1 MGELQA
7 AAACHSPALA
17 TEAGRPAPCPARHR
31 TGPHLLTTSHC
42 PCCSFL
48 PRNVAIIGYARTSLT
63 HEKLR
68 DKLRPGLKVGEADA
82 DAFLERCTYVA
93 GAPLNDG

>member
-1 MGELQA
+1 
-7 AAACHSPALA
+7 
-17 TEAGRPAPCPARHR
+17 
-31 TGPHLLTTSHC
+31 
-42 PCCSFL
+42 
-48 PRNVAIIGYARTSLT
+48 VAIIGYARTPLK